1 METQRHRRGKTAI
14 MTRVLPAAHDAQ
26 LRRSHERTGTM
37 EYRRLGRAGVRVS
50 VIGLGT
56 NRFGTAQ
63 VPLAE
68 VSNILDA
75 ALDMGINFIDSSDTY
90 VRGRCEETLGQA
102 LKGRWDRFVVATKG
116 GLPMGEGPND
126 RGASRYH
133 IVQALEASLCRLRSD
148 HVDVYYMHRW
158 DAATPLEETLRALDD
173 LIRLGK
179 ILYIGA
185 SAYAAWQLAQAH
197 LLAELLGWA
206 PFVVLQSEYNM
217 FLRQVEHDVLPYCQ
231 AAGVGFVPYA
241 PLAGGFLT
249 GKYRRG
255 APPPAGSRGESSPNV
270 QRYMTAIYYDALE
283 ALTAWAAARSRGMN
297 ELAQAWLMAQPQ
309 VCSVITGATCL
320 EHVLHNVQAASWAL
334 TPAEVD
340 EVNALLPQS
349 SAHA

>member
-1 METQRHRRGKTAI
+1 
-14 MTRVLPAAHDAQ
+14 
-26 LRRSHERTGTM
+26 M

-63 VPLAE
+63 LPLAE

-90 VRGRCEETLGQA
+90 VRGRCAETLGQA

-185 SAYAAWQLAQAH
+185 SAYAAWQLAQAN
-197 LLAELLGWA
+197 LLAELRGWA

-231 AAGVGFVPYA
+231 AEGVGFVPFA

-270 QRYMTAIYYDALE
+270 QRYMTATYYDALE

-320 EHVLHNVQAASWAL
+320 EHVLHNVKAASWAL

>member
-1 METQRHRRGKTAI
+1 
-14 MTRVLPAAHDAQ
+14 
-26 LRRSHERTGTM
+26 M

-133 IVQALEASLCRLRSD
+133 IVQALEASLCRLWSD

-185 SAYAAWQLAQAH
+185 SAYAAWQLAQAN
-197 LLAELLGWA
+197 LLAELRGWA

-231 AAGVGFVPYA
+231 AEGVGFVPFA

-270 QRYMTAIYYDALE
+270 QRYMTATYYDAIE

-320 EHVLHNVQAASWAL
+320 EHVLHNVKAASWAL